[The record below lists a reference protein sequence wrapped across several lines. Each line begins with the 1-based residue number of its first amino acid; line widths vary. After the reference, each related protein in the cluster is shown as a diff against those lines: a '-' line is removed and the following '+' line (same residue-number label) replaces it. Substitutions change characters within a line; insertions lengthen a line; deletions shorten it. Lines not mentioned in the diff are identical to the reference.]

1 MFFFPSKVQ
10 KGSLQIITQSAGKGA
25 EEESTAEDEDTLA
38 PYRMSFDTLTER
50 AIGTASQPVE
60 FNWRRTHLHVAG
72 SGSFL
77 FELNNFDSA
86 RVGGLVRLPSR
97 RNIFEIGLHYVE
109 VWDTPSS
116 EIIALTP
123 YRQPGRPSRA
133 ELDVGLA
140 LPLAEG
146 VVTTVPKVFPA
157 VQLVFNAHVQIRY
170 LFYPT
175 AWSEMTPAEVGRAII
190 APALDQKQINNLDE
204 ARLDAMAVD
213 PGRYGLMLG
222 FGNDIYFKQGVFVS
236 PRVML
241 ATPVMA
247 PVTDT
252 NMLFWAD
259 LSLAV
264 GVAL

>member
-1 MFFFPSKVQ
+1 MKRAPPSHR
-10 KGSLQIITQSAGKGA
+10 
-25 EEESTAEDEDTLA
+25 TLFLA
-38 PYRMSFDTLTER
+38 LLSCSCLLSPRCL
-50 AIGTASQPVE
+50 
-60 FNWRRTHLHVAG
+60 HLLAVLG
-72 SGSFL
+72 
-77 FELNNFDSA
+77 
-86 RVGGLVRLPSR
+86 
-97 RNIFEIGLHYVE
+97 
-109 VWDTPSS
+109 
-116 EIIALTP
+116 
-123 YRQPGRPSRA
+123 
-133 ELDVGLA
+133 A